1 MDKTVQYAVN
11 EQVRMLETTAQDLLD
26 TNAKA
31 DQMIQDAIK
40 FEQMLGITEPIVPTT
55 SEQGD
60 KLLRE
65 KIAKKSKKGLTKIEE
80 G

>member
-1 MDKTVQYAVN
+1 
-11 EQVRMLETTAQDLLD
+11 MLETTAQDLLD

-40 FEQMLGITEPIVPTT
+40 FEQMLGMSEPIVSST

>member
-1 MDKTVQYAVN
+1 
-11 EQVRMLETTAQDLLD
+11 MLETTAQDLLD

-40 FEQMLGITEPIVPTT
+40 FEQMLGISEPIVPST

-60 KLLRE
+60 KLLR
-65 KIAKKSKKGLTKIEE
+65 
-80 G
+80 

>member
-1 MDKTVQYAVN
+1 
-11 EQVRMLETTAQDLLD
+11 MLETTAQDLLD

-40 FEQMLGITEPIVPTT
+40 FEQMLGISEPIVPTT

-65 KIAKKSKKGLTKIEE
+65 KIAKKSKKGLHKIDE

>member
-1 MDKTVQYAVN
+1 
-11 EQVRMLETTAQDLLD
+11 MLETTAQDLLD

-40 FEQMLGITEPIVPTT
+40 FEQMLGICEPIVPST

-65 KIAKKSKKGLTKIEE
+65 KNAKKSKKGLTKIEE